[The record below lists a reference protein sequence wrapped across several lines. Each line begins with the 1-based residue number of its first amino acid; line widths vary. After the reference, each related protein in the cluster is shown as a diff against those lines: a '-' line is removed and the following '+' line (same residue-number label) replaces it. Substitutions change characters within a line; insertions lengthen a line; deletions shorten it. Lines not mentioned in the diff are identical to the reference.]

1 MLFRSSKDPERATAY
16 CEEIQKLIQ
25 AGSVARFNPD
35 ERDDDT
41 KSWFIPHHMVHH
53 NGKNRIVFNCSHQYQ
68 GLNLNES
75 LLPGPTLGASLLGV
89 LLRIREHAVAISGD
103 IKGMFHQVRLLPE
116 DRPFLRFVWRGMQ
129 KDNPPDI
136 YEWQV
141 LPFGTTCSPCCA
153 TFALQRHVMNHS
165 HPGDDVGYTVEQ
177 CFYVNNCLQSLPS
190 PEEAKQLIDKL
201 RALLSSGG
209 FDLRQWMSNEPSVV
223 SHLPKEARSNCIELS
238 LAKISQ
244 VPLNQHLDFVGT
256 SKLIA

>member
-1 MLFRSSKDPERATAY
+1 M
-16 CEEIQKLIQ
+16 
-25 AGSVARFNPD
+25 
-35 ERDDDT
+35 
-41 KSWFIPHHMVHH
+41 
-53 NGKNRIVFNCSHQYQ
+53 
-68 GLNLNES
+68 
-75 LLPGPTLGASLLGV
+75 
-89 LLRIREHAVAISGD
+89 AISGD

-116 DRPFLRFVWRGMQ
+116 DQPFLRFVWRGME
-129 KDNPPDI
+129 KDNAPDI

-153 TFALQRHVMNHS
+153 TFALQRHVMDHS

-223 SHLPKEARSNCIELS
+223 NHLPKEARSNCIELS
-238 LAKISQ
+238 LAEDKSSPTESALGLCWHIQTDCLGYKHRPVSYRVLTLRNVYKVMASQ
-244 VPLNQHLDFVGT
+244 YDPLGYILPYTTRAKV
-256 SKLIA
+256 IV